1 MRCLKNIFLFLLLGV
16 IALHAQD
23 KPAAAP
29 QQQAKPATAPQ
40 QQAKPAAAPQAKPKN
55 AQDTVAWHEKS
66 AAARIRFNVFSKR
79 SPVIFVPV
87 PTELSDAKN
96 VAA

>member
-29 QQQAKPATAPQ
+29 QQQDKPAAAPQ
-40 QQAKPAAAPQAKPKN
+40 QQAKPAAAPQQQDKPAAAPQQQAKPATQSGRCRRGAYRQN
-55 AQDTVAWHEKS
+55 GG
-66 AAARIRFNVFSKR
+66 
-79 SPVIFVPV
+79 
-87 PTELSDAKN
+87 
-96 VAA
+96 

>member
-1 MRCLKNIFLFLLLGV
+1 MRCLKNILLFLLLGV

-23 KPAAAP
+23 KPAVP
-29 QQQAKPATAPQ
+29 QPAKPAEQP
-40 QQAKPAAAPQAKPKN
+40 AKPAAKPAQSAKP
-55 AQDTVAWHEKS
+55 AADGWHEKS
-66 AAARIRFNVFSKR
+66 AAARIRFTVFSRR

-96 VAA
+96 VAAVDDR

>member
-40 QQAKPAAAPQAKPKN
+40 AKPKN
-55 AQDTVAWHEKS
+55 AQDT
-66 AAARIRFNVFSKR
+66 AA
-79 SPVIFVPV
+79 
-87 PTELSDAKN
+87 
-96 VAA
+96 